1 MQQLAKEYRINDTNL
16 NLRKE
21 FMSFGPADVQV
32 LRKLAGWAARVAD
45 VIAKEF
51 YDHQFAFAPSL
62 EFFESYAKEKNIPM
76 PQLRQRLEKAQ
87 AGYFLQIFQE
97 AAAGQYGVDYFEKR
111 LQVGKVHNKINL
123 PLKWYLGSYSLYK
136 DLTHKYLVKYFF
148 FRPGFRTRA
157 ERAIF
162 AVFNYDMQ
170 AVADAFFYDYLQ
182 SVSMDLAS
190 IPVTVASHDL
200 SEYYKPLKDTLRG
213 VLSTVSDSSNSIT
226 SFSEQ
231 LSSKTNIV
239 AAAAEELSA
248 NTASVADGMEK
259 ANNSLHAVAV
269 AVEEMTATTGEI
281 AKNSEKA
288 HTTTEQAA
296 VQVDQFSVVMN
307 RLGQSAQEIGKVTET
322 ITSISSQTNLL
333 ALNATI
339 EAARAGVAGKGF
351 AVVASEIKEL
361 AKQTAEAT
369 NIIKEKINT
378 IQGSTAGAVAD
389 IERIV
394 QIIRDVNEIVMGIAA
409 AIREQTTVTQDIA
422 SNIGQ
427 ASFEVR
433 DVNTRVSETSIVT
446 RSIAKEIAELSGTAE
461 VDAGSLNE
469 IAISVT
475 TLKNMARSLQEV
487 CSQFRLDEIS
497 KNNKL

>member
-1 MQQLAKEYRINDTNL
+1 MHQLANEYRINETNL

-21 FMSFGPADVQV
+21 FINFGAAEIRV
-32 LRKLAGWAARVAD
+32 LRQLSGWAERVAD

-51 YDHQFAFAPSL
+51 YDHQFSFAPTL
-62 EFFESYAKEKNIPM
+62 EFFEVYAKKKNIPM
-76 PQLRQRLEKAQ
+76 TQLRQRLEKAQ

-97 AAAGQYGVDYFEKR
+97 AATGSYGVDYFEKR
-111 LQVGKVHNKINL
+111 LGVGKLHNKIDL

-136 DLTHKYLVKYFF
+136 ELTSKYLNKYYF
-148 FRPGFRTRA
+148 FRPGFRTNA

-190 IPVTVASHDL
+190 IPVKIASHDL
-200 SEYYKPLKDTLRG
+200 SEYYGPLKDTLRG
-213 VLSTVSDSSNSIT
+213 VLSAVVDSTNSINA
-226 SFSEQ
+226 FSDQ
-231 LSSKTNIV
+231 LSTKTNIV
-239 AAAAEELSA
+239 ATAAEELSA

-296 VQVDQFSVVMN
+296 IQVDQFSMVMN
-307 RLGQSAQEIGKVTET
+307 KLGQSALEIGKVTET
-322 ITSISSQTNLL
+322 ITRISSQTNLL

-339 EAARAGVAGKGF
+339 EAARAGTAGKGF

-361 AKQTAEAT
+361 AKQTSEAT
-369 NIIKEKINT
+369 NVIKEKINT
-378 IQGSTAGAVAD
+378 IQGSTAGAVSD
-389 IERIV
+389 IEGIV
-394 QIIRDVNEIVMGIAA
+394 RVIRDVNEIVMSIAA
-409 AIREQTTVTQDIA
+409 AIREQSIVTQNIA
-422 SNIGQ
+422 SNIAE

-433 DVNTRVSETSIVT
+433 DVNTRVAETSIVT
-446 RSIAKEIAELSGTAE
+446 RSIAKEIAELSGTATM
-461 VDAGSLNE
+461 GSIDE

-475 TLKNMARSLQEV
+475 TLKNMAQALKEV
-487 CSQFRLDEIS
+487 CGQF
-497 KNNKL
+497 KLNELGRE